1 MKFTLINYQEE
12 AVADVLKRLKKA
24 RKDWCEDGDR
34 SAFSLT
40 AATGAGKTVMAAAAL
55 EALFQGDDKFDFDP
69 DKGAVV
75 IWFSDDPSLNEQ
87 TRYRLTQA
95 ADRIHMAD
103 MVVVDNSFQR
113 EKLQPGKIYF
123 LNTQKLGKNSLLTR
137 GHDADGTFPE
147 MRPDLRSYTIW
158 DTIKNTIEDP
168 DLTLYLVLDE
178 AHRGMGTPVAAA
190 QNERSTIVKRLIN
203 GHGPVPPMPVV
214 WGISATVERFNA
226 AMDAAAAD
234 GRNRLANV
242 TVNPELVQESG
253 LLKDVIVLDTP
264 DEVGAFDTVLLKR
277 ATTKLK
283 EISAAWDAYSKA
295 EGGEIVTPLMVL
307 QAPDKPDETMV
318 AEWITTILETWPDL
332 TIDAFANV
340 FGEHRTETFKG
351 YHVPYI
357 EPQDVQERKHI
368 RVLVAK
374 NAISTGWDCPRAEV
388 MVSFRAA
395 TDRTH
400 ITQLLG
406 RMVRSPLARRIPGH
420 ERLNSVD
427 CLLPKFNKGAVVEIA
442 NALTQGGAAGEGAM
456 PLRRVVINAVEMTP
470 NPAIPE
476 TVWERFEAL
485 PSQSLPQRSSK
496 PLQRLTALAHELSRD
511 KILGGAGKKAHAA
524 MHEVLDAEAARFAE
538 AIRAR
543 RRDVMEV
550 EGAALKVDVKG
561 GEMSFDA
568 FVERADFR
576 VIEDAYRRAARQ
588 FSPDVTKTYADVVC
602 GRLMEERGI
611 EDFEEGLI
619 DAHTEVAA
627 LGLIPEVK
635 TALERAAT
643 ALTDEWFEAYREQIR
658 GLSDERREDY
668 RVIQGMS
675 DAPQDVGVA
684 RPMSR
689 MEATK
694 VREESGAER
703 TIPTF
708 EHHLLCDN
716 KGRYPAELKEPE
728 KKVLAAEIEKQGFI
742 GWYRNPARASQDSL
756 GVAYRMDGAW
766 SVVRPDFLFFA
777 QTADGSIVV
786 DIVDPHGTW
795 LGDALPKLKGL
806 ADFAETHGE
815 VFRRIEAVDEI
826 DGVLKML
833 DLKDPAAR
841 EAIRTAESAKVAY
854 LGSAAKPYPG

>member
-24 RKDWCEDGDR
+24 RKDWREDGDR

-55 EALFQGDDKFDFDP
+55 EALFQGDDKFDFDR
-69 DKGAVV
+69 DRGAVV

-178 AHRGMGTPVAAA
+178 AHRGMGTTPAAA

-203 GHGPVPPMPVV
+203 GHGSVPPMPVV

-277 ATTKLK
+277 ATSKLK
-283 EISAAWDAYSKA
+283 DITAAWEAYSKA
-295 EGGEIVTPLMVL
+295 EGAETVTPLMVL
-307 QAPDKPDETMV
+307 QVPDKPDETIV
-318 AEWITTILETWPDL
+318 AEWIKTILETWPDL

-351 YHVPYI
+351 YNVPYV
-357 EPQDVQERKHI
+357 EPQDVHERKHI
-368 RVLVAK
+368 RILIAK

-406 RMVRSPLARRIPGH
+406 RMVRSPLARRIPGN

-427 CLLPKFNKGAVVEIA
+427 CLLPKFNKDAVVEVA
-442 NALTQGGAAGEGAM
+442 NALMKGGGAGDGDM
-456 PLRRVVINAVEMTP
+456 PLRRVVINASEMTP
-470 NPAIPE
+470 NPAVPE
-476 TVWERFEAL
+476 EVWERFEAL
-485 PSQSLPQRSSK
+485 PSQSLPQRTSK
-496 PLQRLTALAHELSRD
+496 PVQRLTALAHELARD
-511 KILGGAGKKAHAA
+511 KLLLGAGKKAHAA
-524 MHEVLDAEAARFAE
+524 MHDVLDTEAERFAE
-538 AIRAR
+538 AINAR
-543 RRDVMEV
+543 RQKVLDVD
-550 EGAALKVDVKG
+550 GAALRVDLKG
-561 GEMSFDA
+561 ADMSFDA
-568 FVERADFR
+568 FVERADFA
-576 VIEDAYRRAARQ
+576 VIEDAYRRTARQ
-588 FSPDVTKTYADVVC
+588 FSPDVTKTYAERMAD
-602 GRLMEERGI
+602 RLMEQHGI
-611 EDFEEGLI
+611 GDDEEALI
-619 DAHTEVAA
+619 DAHTDVAA
-627 LGLIPEVK
+627 LGLVPEVK
-635 TALERAAT
+635 IALEKAAT
-643 ALTDEWFEAYREQIR
+643 ALADEWFETYRDAIR
-658 GLSDERREDY
+658 SLPDERREDY
-668 RVIQGMS
+668 RAIRGMS
-675 DAPQDVGVA
+675 DAPQDVDMA
-684 RPMSR
+684 RPVSR
-689 MEATK
+689 LEPTI
-694 VREESGAER
+694 VREDGGAER
-703 TIPTF
+703 MVPMF
-708 EHHLLCDN
+708 EHHLLCDEQE
-716 KGRYPAELKEPE
+716 RYPADLNGPE
-728 KKVLAAEIEKQGFI
+728 KQVLAAEAKRAGFI
-742 GWYRNPARASQDSL
+742 GWYRNPSRASQDSL
-756 GVAYRMDGAW
+756 GVAYQQDGSW

-777 QTADGSIVV
+777 REPDGTVAV
-786 DIVDPHGTW
+786 DIIDPHGSY
-795 LGDALPKLKGL
+795 LADALPKLNGL
-806 ADFAETHGE
+806 ADFAESHGS
-815 VFRRIEAVDEI
+815 VFRRVEAVDEI
-826 DGVLKML
+826 DGVLRVL
-833 DLKDPAAR
+833 DLKDAAVR
-841 EAIRTAESAKVAY
+841 KAVRAAESAKAAY
-854 LGSAAKPYPG
+854 LGPVGRPYLG

>member
-24 RKDWCEDGDR
+24 KKDWREDGDR

-55 EALFQGDDKFDFDP
+55 EALFQGDDKFDFDR

-113 EKLQPGKIYF
+113 EKLQAGKIYF

-137 GHDADGTFPE
+137 GYDADGTFPE

-168 DLTLYLVLDE
+168 ALTLYLVLDE
-178 AHRGMGTPVAAA
+178 AHRGMGTTPAAA
-190 QNERSTIVKRLIN
+190 QNERSTLVKRLIN
-203 GHGPVPPMPVV
+203 GHGSVPPMPVV

-264 DEVGAFDTVLLKR
+264 GEVGAFDTVLLKR
-277 ATTKLK
+277 ATSKLK
-283 EISAAWDAYSKA
+283 DITAAWEAYSKA
-295 EGGEIVTPLMVL
+295 EGGETVMPLMVL
-307 QAPDKPDETMV
+307 QAPDKPDGTMV
-318 AEWITTILETWPDL
+318 AEWIKTILETWPDL

-351 YHVPYI
+351 YNVPYVA
-357 EPQDVQERKHI
+357 PQDVQERKHI
-368 RVLVAK
+368 RVLIAK

-395 TDRTH
+395 ADRTH

-406 RMVRSPLARRIPGH
+406 RMVRSPLARRIPGN
-420 ERLNSVD
+420 ERLNSID
-427 CLLPKFNKGAVVEIA
+427 CLLPKFDKEAVVEIA
-442 NALTQGGAAGEGAM
+442 NALTQGGTTGDGDM
-456 PLRRVVINAVEMTP
+456 PLRRVVINAVEMKP

-476 TVWERFEAL
+476 AVWERFEAL
-485 PSQSLPQRSSK
+485 PSQSLPQRRSK
-496 PLQRLTALAHELSRD
+496 PVQRLTALAHELSRD
-511 KILGGAGKKAHAA
+511 KIMAGAGKKAHATL
-524 MHEVLDAEAARFAE
+524 HGVLDAEAARFAE
-538 AIRAR
+538 AITAR
-543 RRDVMEV
+543 RREVMDV
-550 EGAALKVDVKG
+550 EGAALKVDIKG
-561 GEMSFDA
+561 GGMSFDA
-568 FVERADFR
+568 FVERADFA
-576 VIEDAYRRAARQ
+576 VIEDAYRRAARE
-588 FSPDVTKTYADVVC
+588 FSPDVTKTYAEVVC
-602 GRLMEERGI
+602 DRIMAAQGI
-611 EDFEEGLI
+611 EDFEEALI
-619 DAHTEVAA
+619 YAHTEVAA

-635 TALERAAT
+635 TVLEKAAT
-643 ALTDEWFEAYREQIR
+643 ALADEWFQACREHIR

-675 DAPQDVGVA
+675 DAPQDVGMA
-684 RPMSR
+684 RPTSR

-708 EHHLLCDN
+708 EHHLLCDDE
-716 KGRYPAELKEPE
+716 GRYPADLKEPE
-728 KKVLAAEIEKQGFI
+728 KKVLAAEIKREGFL
-742 GWYRNPARASQDSL
+742 GWYRNPSRASQDSL

-766 SVVRPDFLFFA
+766 NVVRPDFLFFA
-777 QTADGSIVV
+777 RGADGSTVV

-806 ADFAETHGE
+806 ADFAATRGE

-826 DGVLKML
+826 DGVLRML
-833 DLKDPAAR
+833 DLKNPAVR
-841 EAIRTAESAKVAY
+841 EVIGTAESAKAAY
-854 LGSAAKPYPG
+854 LGAAGRPYVG